1 MRAAETLGRGRDDDC
16 VRRSEGSM
24 MRGQLWGQQESGEG
38 WSPELLG
45 WAMVKMVFLTLGQN
59 AINSGA
65 AGSTSR
71 FLAYALGLPATE
83 SVDASQ
89 HFQPSGVPM
98 IIGTSDA
105 GGLKTFKPTLTTTC
119 GAKI

>member
-1 MRAAETLGRGRDDDC
+1 MT
-16 VRRSEGSM
+16 
-24 MRGQLWGQQESGEG
+24 RGQLRGRQESGEG
-38 WSPELLG
+38 GSPELLG
-45 WAMVKMVFLTLGQN
+45 WAMVKTVFLTLGQN
-59 AINSGA
+59 AVNSGV
-65 AGSTSR
+65 AGSTSGV
-71 FLAYALGLPATE
+71 LAYAPGLPAAE

-98 IIGTSDA
+98 IIGTSDV